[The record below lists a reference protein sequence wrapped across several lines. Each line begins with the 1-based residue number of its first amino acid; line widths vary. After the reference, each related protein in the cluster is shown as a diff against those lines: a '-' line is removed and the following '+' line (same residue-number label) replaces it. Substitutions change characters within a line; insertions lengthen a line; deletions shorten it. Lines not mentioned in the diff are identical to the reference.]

1 VLLGSLPI
9 GLGIALEQLR
19 SFGRSSGRASI
30 SSCQWQSLGS
40 SDDMTFAGGISP
52 KEHVGLRPRRE
63 EEARSRVNTT

>member
-40 SDDMTFAGGISP
+40 SDDMTFAA

-63 EEARSRVNTT
+63 EEEWSRVNTT